1 MLSSTAATA
10 TAPARLRACAYSPWW
25 RIVAGV
31 LVAVSAV
38 SLPVILVGGLLA
50 LRPVPLAA
58 WVRALVP
65 FAAAPALLAVAIRRA
80 FAVDVEVRR
89 AELVVR
95 RQRLRLEVPCE
106 AIGRIRPWI
115 VPLPGPGFSLFMRSG
130 RRLYYAVQ
138 TPEIADLLT
147 ALAEIGG
154 VEPARAALA
163 HPNVVYAR
171 AKQEAGTWRWYHLLI
186 KFVLF
191 ALGPTGIWFNL
202 TQHVTFG
209 GLLGQY
215 YLEGFGPYLKTFA
228 IHWGLVIVYLILYA
242 SVWRGLAEGV
252 ALVAVRA
259 APGRATAVRRWL
271 EIACRLLYYAGV
283 PVLIAVPFLR

>member
-1 MLSSTAATA
+1 M
-10 TAPARLRACAYSPWW
+10 
-25 RIVAGV
+25 

-38 SLPVILVGGLLA
+38 SLPVILVMGLLA

-65 FAAAPALLAVAIRRA
+65 FAAVPALLAAAIHRA
-80 FAVDVEVRR
+80 FAADVEVRR

-95 RQRLRLEVPCE
+95 RQRLQLEIPCE

-130 RRLYYAVQ
+130 RRLHYSVQ
-138 TPEIADLLT
+138 TPEIADLLG

-154 VEPARAALA
+154 VEAARAALA
-163 HPNVVYAR
+163 HPSVIYAR
-171 AKQEAGTWRWYHLLI
+171 AKKAAGTWRWYHLLV
-186 KFVLF
+186 KFVVF
-191 ALGPTGIWFNL
+191 ALGPAGVWFNL
-202 TQHVTFG
+202 TQHITFG

-215 YLEGFGPYLKTFA
+215 NLEGFGPYLKTFA

-252 ALVAVRA
+252 ALTAAWV
-259 APGRATAVRRWL
+259 APGRATVVRWWA
-271 EIACRLLYYAGV
+271 EIACRLLYYVGV
-283 PVLIAVPFLR
+283 PVLIAIPLLQ